1 MKVKSPSL
9 KHGTRNSKKV
19 TKMSFLRKAF
29 LVNSSAFVC
38 LVLGIVQTVVL
49 TRVLGPSGIGQYALI
64 RNALI
69 LGAQLFSLGVPLSL
83 LYHSQHYS
91 ENREK
96 YLVNATWSMLLFGA
110 VGGFALSV
118 LFASKQNYFGPIP
131 KYMLILIGFC
141 VVMFLLANIARNTLL
156 IRIEARKL
164 SLINP
169 IAISIT
175 IILVL
180 SLWALGFM
188 NVPQAVLCFICME
201 FVRMVLGWGWIRKY
215 VNFSILPSLKI
226 LRQLVFM
233 GIRQNWPDIVMLTN
247 TMLNAFIIK
256 YLLGDF
262 ESVGFFTRG
271 QRVAMLIFTAGRSVL
286 PLLFSK
292 WASLSEDKLNLT
304 VEKVMRFATTIGVI
318 MIVVILLTGKWIII
332 LMYGR
337 EFLPAVKPMMILLP
351 GAVLYLLSRAL
362 MGLLGSRGV
371 PELSA
376 MVLLLSAVVNAI
388 FCWFLIP
395 LMGIAG
401 ASWAFTT
408 GSVILLLAL
417 ILIVRKR
424 HRVRVKNCLWLNKN
438 DVKGIMKSL
447 LQKGV

>member
-1 MKVKSPSL
+1 MKSL
-9 KHGTRNSKKV
+9 FLKYGTRNSKKV
-19 TKMSFLRKAF
+19 TNMSFLRKAF

-49 TRVLGPSGIGQYALI
+49 TRLLGPSGIGQYALI

-83 LYHSQHYS
+83 LYHSQHFS
-91 ENREK
+91 ENKEK

-110 VGGFALSV
+110 VGGLTLSV
-118 LFASKQNYFGPIP
+118 LFASKQNYFGHLP
-131 KYMLILIGFC
+131 KLTLIAAGFC
-141 VVMFLLANIARNTLL
+141 VAIILLSNVARTTLL

-169 IAISIT
+169 IAISVT
-175 IILVL
+175 IILIF

-188 NVPQAVLCFICME
+188 NVPQALLCFICME
-201 FVRMVLGWGWIRKY
+201 LIKMVLGWSWIRNY
-215 VNFSILPSLKI
+215 ANFSIRPSLKI
-226 LRQLVFM
+226 FRQLVFM

-247 TMLNAFIIK
+247 AMLNAFIIK
-256 YLLGDF
+256 YLLGNF

-271 QRVAMLIFTAGRSVL
+271 QRVAMLVFTAGQSVL

-304 VEKVMRFATTIGVI
+304 VEKVMRFATTIGVVMI
-318 MIVVILLTGKWIII
+318 MVILLTGKWII
-332 LMYGR
+332 LLLYGK
-337 EFLPAVKPMMILLP
+337 EFLPAVRPMVILLP
-351 GAVLYLLSRAL
+351 GAVLYLLGRTL
-362 MGLLGSRGV
+362 MELLGSRGA

-376 MVLLLSAVVNAI
+376 MALLLSAVVNAVL
-388 FCWFLIP
+388 CWFLIP

-401 ASWAFTT
+401 AAWAFTT
-408 GSVILLLAL
+408 GSIILLLAL

-424 HRVRVKNCLWLNKN
+424 HSVRIKNCLWINKN
-438 DVKGIMKSL
+438 DVKSIMKSL
-447 LQKGV
+447 LQKGE

>member
-1 MKVKSPSL
+1 MKVKSLFL
-9 KHGTRNSKKV
+9 KHGTRRSKEV
-19 TKMSFLRKAF
+19 TNMSLLRKAF
-29 LVNSSAFVC
+29 LINSSAFVC

-49 TRVLGPSGIGQYALI
+49 TRVLGPGGIGQYALI

-69 LGAQLFSLGVPLSL
+69 LGTQLFSLGIPLSL

-96 YLVNATWSMLLFGA
+96 YLVNATWSMLLFGV

-141 VVMFLLANIARNTLL
+141 VVIILLASIARTTLL

-169 IAISIT
+169 IAISVT

-188 NVPQAVLCFICME
+188 NVPQAMLCYVCMA
-201 FVRMVLGWGWIRKY
+201 FVRMVLGWSWIRNY
-215 VNFSILPSLKI
+215 VNFSVRPSLKI
-226 LRQLVFM
+226 SRQLVFM
-233 GIRQNWPDIVMLTN
+233 GIRQNWRDIVMSANSL
-247 TMLNAFIIK
+247 LNAFIIK
-256 YLLGDF
+256 YLLGNF

-271 QRVAMLIFTAGRSVL
+271 QRVAMLIFTAGQSVL

-318 MIVVILLTGKWIII
+318 MIVVILLTGKWII
-332 LMYGR
+332 LLLYGK
-337 EFLPAVKPMMILLP
+337 EFLPAVRPMVILLP

-362 MGLLGSRGV
+362 MELLSSRGV
-371 PELSA
+371 PELPA
-376 MVLLLSAVVNAI
+376 MVLLLSAAVNAI

-401 ASWAFTT
+401 ASWAFTIS
-408 GSVILLLAL
+408 SVILLLAL

-438 DVKGIMKSL
+438 DVKSIMRSL
-447 LQKGV
+447 LQKSK